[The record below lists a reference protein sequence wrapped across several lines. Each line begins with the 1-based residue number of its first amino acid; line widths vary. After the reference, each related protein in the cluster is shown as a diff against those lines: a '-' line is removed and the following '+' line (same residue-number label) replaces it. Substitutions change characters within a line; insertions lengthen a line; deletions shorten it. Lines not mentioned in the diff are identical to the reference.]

1 MNVTASTRT
10 HGFGHIIWKT
20 GGEKSEN
27 SPEIEYLGNRMP
39 HKINFHSLQFLKNC
53 LHKTP
58 ENFFCGSRQ
67 KAHRTICYLLTT
79 FKGHGEPLA
88 RLHYDFSHPLIFRPA
103 FYGLRLWQMRP
114 QATSTTTTPN
124 HDAKPQ
130 HQFTTSSHNI
140 KPQTFTTPGRKTH
153 NRNQFIAMS
162 GKIRTFA

>member
-1 MNVTASTRT
+1 MGRFLNRFLMNVTASTRT

-103 FYGLRLWQMRP
+103 FYGTPTL
-114 QATSTTTTPN
+114 AGAST
-124 HDAKPQ
+124 Q
-130 HQFTTSSHNI
+130 HQRTI
-140 KPQTFTTPGRKTH
+140 AYCPRQQTH
-153 NRNQFIAMS
+153 
-162 GKIRTFA
+162 RTILLYAHDF